1 MEQLL
6 PLLQADS
13 NPDLPLLVSI
23 VKLTKGDTTLAKALY
38 RAVLQERKDQQEKE
52 DREQQEKEERER
64 QERDNEQRKRIE
76 ETYKLLMLHGLVER
90 LGGGGDGRP
99 SSSGGGASNAQASSS
114 SSASS
119 STAFLHPAAL
129 LLARASSAQLSA
141 PSAAGARTSAVV
153 QQQQPAAATTTT
165 SVDAALLSNMDALRK
180 SLTQVLQRQEPLS
193 QIPLPGAGQ
202 MQPGR
207 QLQRQVHLGSSVSL
221 ISNATSSSNS
231 SLVQEQAQQT
241 ATTNQTMTNAVMPM
255 TKKKIIR
262 RGRLGSFPQKMHQI
276 LEKLEQMKRQGMF
289 YILVKC
295 MFLLG
300 RLHISTV

>member
-141 PSAAGARTSAVV
+141 PSAAGARTGTVV
-153 QQQQPAAATTTT
+153 QQQPAAATTTT

-180 SLTQVLQRQEPLS
+180 SLTQVLQRQEPRS

-202 MQPGR
+202 MQQQMQPGR
-207 QLQRQVHLGSSVSL
+207 QLQRQAHLGSSVSL

-255 TKKKIIR
+255 TKKKI
-262 RGRLGSFPQKMHQI
+262 
-276 LEKLEQMKRQGMF
+276 
-289 YILVKC
+289 C
-295 MFLLG
+295 LLYT
-300 RLHISTV
+300 SDAADE